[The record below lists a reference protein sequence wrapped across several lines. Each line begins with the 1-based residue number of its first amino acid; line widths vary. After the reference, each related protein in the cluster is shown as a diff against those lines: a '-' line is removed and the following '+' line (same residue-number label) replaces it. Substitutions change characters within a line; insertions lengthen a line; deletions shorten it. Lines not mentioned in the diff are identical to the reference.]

1 VRLTASL
8 VVFLAVFALGLGPVR
23 ADRSAA
29 SVPLYLSPS
38 GSDAG
43 PCTSVAP
50 CASLARALAVAA
62 PGQVVRLQTGAY
74 PGQALNPVAKPSTEH
89 VVFQPAPGASVSFT
103 GRLELD
109 GVSHVTLSD
118 FTLAR
123 TGPADRSLFI
133 AGCTTDVTLQNLT
146 GETFFVEEGTS
157 AVNFRGGSWG
167 GYSTPGEAD
176 SAIGTSGAAG
186 PTYTCGGEAAKPATN
201 IVFDGVLFHDVFWGV
216 PSSEWG
222 GSHPDCFEINGY
234 VAAVTVRN
242 SRFVRCASTF
252 MQINPD
258 QGDILNATFEKNVY
272 KQLGDESWYGIQ
284 ITSAGKPA
292 RCGNVI
298 FRRNTY
304 LPSNPEAKTWPDG
317 PIRTDCEP
325 SPGTAAVLTSDNLF
339 QRAPPANECARYQ
352 AAPYNTQWQ
361 HNLFLTGSC
370 GTDTRGVP
378 FGYGVGGLGLVADG
392 RTAGAIRRLYALA
405 SRGLAPSVLARRMA
419 GAHAPRPPGS
429 RWNARTIR
437 LLLRDPVYA
446 GGAFGATGANP
457 PLVSSRMW
465 RAAQAVAQN

>member
-1 VRLTASL
+1 M
-8 VVFLAVFALGLGPVR
+8 
-23 ADRSAA
+23 
-29 SVPLYLSPS
+29 
-38 GSDAG
+38 
-43 PCTSVAP
+43 
-50 CASLARALAVAA
+50 
-62 PGQVVRLQTGAY
+62 
-74 PGQALNPVAKPSTEH
+74 AKPSTEH
-89 VVFQPAPGASVSFT
+89 VVFEPAPGASVSFT

-133 AGCTTDVTLQNLT
+133 AGCTTDVTLQDLT

-157 AVNFRGGSWG
+157 QITFHGGSWG
-167 GYSTPGEAD
+167 GYSSPGEAD

-186 PTYTCGGEAAKPATN
+186 PTYSCGGQAAKPATD

-234 VAAVTVRN
+234 VGAVVVRN

-284 ITSAGKPA
+284 ITSAGKPW

-304 LPSNPEAKTWPDG
+304 LPSNPEAKTWPNG

-352 AAPYNTQWQ
+352 SAAVRHEVAAQPVRDRQLRRGYARGPLRLQRRRAGPRGGQ
-361 HNLFLTGSC
+361 
-370 GTDTRGVP
+370 TRR
-378 FGYGVGGLGLVADG
+378 G
-392 RTAGAIRRLYALA
+392 RDQTALRAR
-405 SRGLAPSVLARRMA
+405 LARTGTER
-419 GAHAPRPPGS
+419 PRKEDGGRARSPSSEESLERSDGPPPT
-429 RWNARTIR
+429 R
-437 LLLRDPVYA
+437 
-446 GGAFGATGANP
+446 
-457 PLVSSRMW
+457 
-465 RAAQAVAQN
+465 

>member
-1 VRLTASL
+1 VRPTASL
-8 VVFLAVFALGLGPVR
+8 VVFLAVLALGLGCVR

-29 SVPLYLSPS
+29 SGPLYLSPS

-50 CASLARALAVAA
+50 CASLARALAVAL
-62 PGQVVRLQTGAY
+62 PGQVVRLQTGSY
-74 PGQALNPVAKPSTEH
+74 SGQALGPVEKPSAEH
-89 VVFQPAPGASVSFT
+89 VVFEPAPGASVSFK

-109 GVSHVTLSD
+109 GVSHVTLSH

-133 AGCTTDVTLQNLT
+133 AGCTTDVTLEELT

-157 AVNFRGGSWG
+157 QITFRGGSWG
-167 GYSTPGEAD
+167 GYSSPGEAD

-186 PTYTCGGEAAKPATN
+186 PTYSCGGEAAKPATD

-234 VAAVTVRN
+234 VGAVVVRN

-284 ITSAGKPA
+284 ITSAGKPG

-304 LPSNPEAKTWPDG
+304 LPSNPEAKTWPNG

-352 AAPYNTQWQ
+352 SPPYAAKWE
-361 HNLFLTGSC
+361 HNLFVTGSC

-378 FGYGVGGLGLVADG
+378 FGYSAGELGLVADKHA
-392 RTAGAIRRLYALA
+392 AGAIRLLFALA

-419 GAHAPRPPGS
+419 AAHAPRPPRS
-429 RWNARTIR
+429 RWSGRTVR
-437 LLLRDPVYA
+437 LLLGDRVYA
-446 GGAFGATGANP
+446 GGAYGAAGANP
-457 PLVSSRMW
+457 PLVSSRVW
-465 RAAQAVAQN
+465 RAAQGVAKN